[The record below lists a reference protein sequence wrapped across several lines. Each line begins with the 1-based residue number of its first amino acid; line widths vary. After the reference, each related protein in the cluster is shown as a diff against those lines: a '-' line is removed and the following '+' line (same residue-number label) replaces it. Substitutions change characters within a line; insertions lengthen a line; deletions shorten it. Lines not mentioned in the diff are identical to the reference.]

1 MQLFLSPNGRIDQGT
16 YWRGVLI
23 LFVISALLSVA
34 SAYVS
39 VMISFLGILFV
50 WPWIAVHVKRF
61 HDAGK
66 TGWLTIAMVVLAIV
80 VSAIAS
86 MVLTPLLGGDV
97 EALQAEMTDEIMNIG
112 DDAAAMMQVTMEYTK
127 KISQAQ
133 LIPSI
138 LSTGIVTGVVG
149 VVMGLFKSDPAPNQY
164 DIGGGGPTMTDSTFS

>member
-1 MQLFLSPNGRIDQGT
+1 MSLFLSPNGRIDQGT

-23 LFVISALLSVA
+23 LFAISAVLAAA

-39 VMISFLGILFV
+39 VAISFLGIVFV

-80 VSAIAS
+80 VSVVASAI
-86 MVLTPLLGGDV
+86 LTPILGGNV
-97 EALQAEMTDEIMNIG
+97 EALQEEMTEEMMNLG
-112 DDAAAMMQVTMEYTK
+112 DDPGAIMKVTMDYTK

-133 LIPSI
+133 LVPSI

-149 VVMGLFKSDPAPNQY
+149 AVMGLFKSDPGPNQY
-164 DIGGGGPTMTDSTFS
+164 DVGVVNPTDTTFS